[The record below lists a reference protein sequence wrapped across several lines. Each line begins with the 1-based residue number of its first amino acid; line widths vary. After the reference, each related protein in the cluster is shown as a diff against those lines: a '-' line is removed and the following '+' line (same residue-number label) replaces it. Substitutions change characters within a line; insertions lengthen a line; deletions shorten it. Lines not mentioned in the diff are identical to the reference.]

1 MREQNAMNIEL
12 WRQIFKDFR
21 QVNDVS
27 IDSSAERLDIVI
39 QGHNEILH
47 ATLKEL
53 NGSLHDFSSSP
64 HEVVTSFLKKHRILV
79 YYQNTIVGFFDIQ
92 AYSEFIEHTGM
103 VEAVNKITHC
113 FQGIIAMAATNA
125 FAVKLDQWILSDSI
139 IIVIDTN
146 RHPLFSGSLMV
157 FLQTCSMIMRT
168 SMINGFPLRGAIG
181 GGDFYKD
188 GEIMVSSALVDA
200 ATYEKQQ
207 DWLGAVL
214 TPCALEIIEKA
225 KKYEIMREGK
235 TKIDFSSND
244 INFCVRYGVIP
255 WKPTSNYAKREDS
268 HQMYYIKPCM
278 ADITDEAK
286 HNWASTFLPPYFK
299 APLKIENSHPLYAD
313 A

>member
-1 MREQNAMNIEL
+1 MQIKL
-12 WRQIFKDFR
+12 WAQVFKDFR

-27 IDSSAERLDIVI
+27 IDSSAERLDIII

-53 NGSLHDFSSSP
+53 NESLHDFSSNP

-92 AYSEFIEHTGM
+92 AYSAFIKHTGM
-103 VEAVNKITHC
+103 VEAVKKITHC
-113 FQGIIAMAATNA
+113 FKGIIGTATTNA

-157 FLQTCSMIMRT
+157 FLQTCSMIMQT
-168 SMINGFPLRGAIG
+168 SMTNGFPLRGAIG

-214 TPCALEIIEKA
+214 TPNALEMIEKA

-255 WKPTSNYAKREDS
+255 WKPKCINANKEDS
-268 HQMYYIKPCM
+268 REMYYIKPYM
-278 ADITDEAK
+278 ADIGDEAK
-286 HNWASTFLPPYFK
+286 KNWASIFLPPYFD
-299 APLKIENSHPLYAD
+299 APLKIKNSHCLYAEE
-313 A
+313 

>member
-1 MREQNAMNIEL
+1 MREQNTMQIEL
-12 WRQIFKDFR
+12 WAQVFKDFK
-21 QVNDVS
+21 QVKKVS
-27 IDSSAERLDIVI
+27 IDSSAKRLDII
-39 QGHNEILH
+39 IEGHNEILH
-47 ATLKEL
+47 ANSKEL
-53 NGSLHDFSSSP
+53 DKLLIEISSNP
-64 HEVVTSFLKKHRILV
+64 HEVVTSFLKEHRIIV
-79 YYQNTIVGFFDIQ
+79 YYQNTLVGFFDIQ
-92 AYSEFIEHTGM
+92 AYSAFIEHTGM
-103 VEAVNKITHC
+103 AEAVKKITHC
-113 FQGIIAMAATNA
+113 FQAIIGTATTEIL
-125 FAVKLDQWILSDSI
+125 AVKFDRWILSDSI
-139 IIVIDTN
+139 IVVVDTN
-146 RHPLFSGSLMV
+146 RHPLFAGSLSW
-157 FLQTCSMIMRT
+157 FLQTCSMIMQI
-168 SMINGFPLRGAIG
+168 SMTNGFPLRGAIG

-214 TPCALEIIEKA
+214 TPCALEMIEKA

-299 APLKIENSHPLYAD
+299 APLKIENSHRLYSEA
-313 A
+313 